1 MNPKLS
7 DHKTDRND
15 DHCSNLLAL
24 YRTSLTNIVR
34 HLPLPQILTQII
46 TGIEVQFPQT
56 MGAIFVMSDAGKP
69 MEIVT
74 APSLPQDFLS
84 TISTIVID
92 EDFVDHRCNVDSG
105 DSSDTRAS
113 EYKKVDLGIASSV
126 FWSQLQVLA
135 VQHDLR
141 IDASVPIV
149 NVQPRLLGILVLFS
163 QRGEASTARDG
174 TIFTEL
180 VSLVAIAIE
189 RHQDQLKLLHAEQA
203 ARHSEVSLSRM
214 ALAIEGSATGVWD
227 RNLQTGEIHYS
238 SGWKALIGYADAEVS
253 NRIEDSYLRVHPDDL
268 AYVQAS
274 IRAHFEGKTDSYS
287 VEHRLCCKNGSYIWV
302 ASRGKIVQRD
312 LDGRP
317 LHMMGTTTDITT
329 MHVLSDRLQQSVDL
343 VTCLTNEVPGLAYQY
358 QRLANGTE
366 RFSYVSEGIK
376 DIYELLPDQMSDA
389 VALVSQLIHPE
400 DLALYQACIAASAQ
414 NLQPLHLEFRVNLP
428 QQGLCWRQM
437 DARPRRLLDG
447 GTLWHGFVT
456 DVTEHKRIEM
466 ELQEHA
472 TIDFLTQIPN
482 RRYFMGRMEEELA
495 RLQRAATKPSAVLMF
510 DLDHFKNINDRHGHA
525 AGDMVLKHFANILRD
540 ELRKND
546 VAGRVGGEEFAV
558 VLSGADVEDAN
569 IFAQRVQKQLLETPV
584 KANNQMIPVTVSIG
598 IAMMSDTDTS
608 PDASLSRSDMA
619 LYRAKE
625 GGRNRI
631 TIAAQ

>member
-15 DHCSNLLAL
+15 DRCQNLLAL
-24 YRTSLTNIVR
+24 YRTSLTNIAQ
-34 HLPLPQILTQII
+34 HLPLSQILTQII
-46 TGIEVQFPQT
+46 IGIEAQYSQT
-56 MGAIFVMSDAGKP
+56 MGAIFVTGDTGKP
-69 MEIVT
+69 MELVT
-74 APSLPQDFLS
+74 GPSLPQEFLLSVS
-84 TISTIVID
+84 TV
-92 EDFVDHRCNVDSG
+92 VVDS
-105 DSSDTRAS
+105 SEIHAS
-113 EYKKVDLGIASSV
+113 EHEFEPESKPEPKSESVDPRIAGSV

-135 VQHDLR
+135 VRHDLR
-141 IDASVPIV
+141 IDVSMPIV
-149 NVQPRLLGILVLFS
+149 SAHHTLLGVFVLFS
-163 QRGEASTARDG
+163 RRGETLPSGDRTIVAELASV
-174 TIFTEL
+174 L
-180 VSLVAIAIE
+180 VIAIE
-189 RHQDQLKLLHAEQA
+189 RHHDQLKLLMAEQA
-203 ARHSEVSLSRM
+203 TRHSEVSMSRM

-238 SGWKALIGYADAEVS
+238 SGWKALIGYTDTEIS

-274 IRAHFEGKTDSYS
+274 IRAHFEGKTDSYA
-287 VEHRLCCKNGSYIWV
+287 VEHRLRCKNGSYIWV

-312 LDGRP
+312 PDGRP

-329 MHVLSDRLQQSVDL
+329 MRVLSDRLQQSVDL

-358 QRLANGTE
+358 QRSSDGAE

-376 DIYELLPDQMSDA
+376 DIYELSPDQMSEA
-389 VALVSQLIHPE
+389 AALIHQLVYPD
-400 DLALYQACIAASAQ
+400 DLAAYCTSIAVSAQ

-428 QQGLCWRQM
+428 QQGLRWRQM
-437 DARPRRLLDG
+437 DARPRRLPDG

-456 DVTEHKRIEM
+456 DVTEHKRIQM

-525 AGDMVLKHFANILRD
+525 AGDLVLKHFANILRD
-540 ELRKND
+540 ELRKSD

-558 VLSGADVEDAN
+558 VLSGADVHDAN

-584 KANNQMIPVTVSIG
+584 NANNQMIPVTVSIG

-608 PDASLSRSDMA
+608 PDAALSRSDMA

-625 GGRNRI
+625 SGRNRI